1 MLLSD
6 LDLGKDILGLC
17 GAVREPAGQLEVALR
32 LQLRPESLLIGVMH
46 NCIYLN

>member
-17 GAVREPAGQLEVALR
+17 GAVCEPAGQLEVALR